1 VSALVLVFAL
11 LSAVVAAGDSP
22 LRTPGPSPTP
32 TPTVAVSPNT
42 SGAAAPS
49 GSSLKSVRVS
59 SIASLKTA
67 LANDSVDE
75 IVVADGTYHV
85 SPSNDESA
93 DSLWI
98 GADFADRTR
107 PVIVRAATRGGVI
120 LDGGGASGYSAL
132 SFEDGVHDQTWDGFI
147 FANMAA
153 RQSGIIEIGGY
164 LPRRTPHHLTLRHMT
179 ILASCRGTA
188 TTSSGNTTEHGV
200 YIAHAAGVG
209 PHDILIEDLT
219 VDGGGFLA
227 SAVHF
232 DHGDAENPAATK
244 VTVRRL
250 HVVGT
255 QQAIILW
262 KPALHDII
270 FDAVDIRGALAY
282 AVRYESIGGSGIL
295 FANMTSTGSGI
306 AGFSSAQGETPAGVT
321 LANDSL
327 H

>member
-1 VSALVLVFAL
+1 MVVVAL
-11 LSAVVAAGDSP
+11 LATVIAADDSP
-22 LRTPGPSPTP
+22 LLPPGPSPTP

-49 GSSLKSVRVS
+49 GTAIKRVRVS
-59 SIASLKTA
+59 SIVALKAA

-75 IVVADGTYHV
+75 IVVEDGTYHV
-85 SPSNDESA
+85 SPSNDEAA

-98 GADFADRTR
+98 GAGFADRSR
-107 PVIVRAATRGGVI
+107 PVVVRAATPGGVI
-120 LDGGGASGYSAL
+120 LDGGGGSGYSAL
-132 SFEDGVHDQTWDGFI
+132 SFEDGVHDQTWDGFT
-147 FANMAA
+147 FANMTA
-153 RQSGIIEIGGY
+153 RQSGIFEVGGY
-164 LPRRTPHHLTLRHMT
+164 VPRRTPHHLTLRHMT

-209 PHDILIEDLT
+209 PHDILIEDLS

-227 SAVHF
+227 SAIQF
-232 DHGDAENPAATK
+232 DHGDAANPAATK

-262 KPALHDII
+262 KPALHDIT
-270 FDAVDIRGALAY
+270 FGGADIRNPLAY

-295 FANMTSTGSGI
+295 FANITSTGSGKQ
-306 AGFSSAQGETPAGVT
+306 GFYSTQGEAPAGVT
-321 LANDSL
+321 LANANL